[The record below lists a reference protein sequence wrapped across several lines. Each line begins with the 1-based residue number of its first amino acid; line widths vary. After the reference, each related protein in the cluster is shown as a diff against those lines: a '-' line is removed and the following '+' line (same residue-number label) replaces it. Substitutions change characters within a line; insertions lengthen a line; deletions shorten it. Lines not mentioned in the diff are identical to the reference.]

1 MLVSM
6 EPGIWIGAISTIAI
20 WSFLVGDNP
29 LWRVA
34 ESIFVALA
42 AAWSAAYMW
51 HNYIWPTFS
60 TQIAVEGKYL
70 LIIPVIIGLLI
81 YTRYFPGVSWLAR
94 YPMSFWIGYSAGYIL
109 AFSPQPFVNQVTSSF
124 IKFGGATTGETINN
138 ILLFIAIIGTLMY
151 FFFTVK
157 RDNPVMVIGSTFG
170 RWTIM
175 IALGAAFGS
184 TALFRLSLLLGRIQY
199 IFGDWL
205 QIAGG

>member
-1 MLVSM
+1 
-6 EPGIWIGAISTIAI
+6 
-20 WSFLVGDNP
+20 
-29 LWRVA
+29 
-34 ESIFVALA
+34 
-42 AAWSAAYMW
+42 
-51 HNYIWPTFS
+51 
-60 TQIAVEGKYL
+60 
-70 LIIPVIIGLLI
+70 
-81 YTRYFPGVSWLAR
+81 
-94 YPMSFWIGYSAGYIL
+94 
-109 AFSPQPFVNQVTSSF
+109 VTSSF